1 MIKQIK
7 VKNFKCFEEM
17 SVKCRELNLFTG
29 VNGMGKST
37 MIQALL
43 LFRQTYER
51 NQLALNNH
59 MSLNGRYVSLGK
71 IKDISYW
78 YKRDDDISLLVEE
91 EEAEIWECRYSKR
104 EQALVAESYALSSDG
119 GGLAGKGFEYIS
131 AERLGPRRYYD
142 DLGEGRY
149 VPTQIGS
156 KGEYAASSLYALGSE
171 SDFKV
176 YGNMKNPNESSER
189 LELQVNAW
197 MSEISPGIRVKAIP
211 NLDSDVMGLRYSQPS
226 IMGEESTNA
235 VNMGFG
241 VSYVLPV
248 IIALLKARKGDLLIL
263 ENPEAH
269 IHPKGQRQIGEL
281 IAKAAANGVQ
291 IIMET
296 HSDHILNGIRISV
309 KYGQIRPEQVKLNYF
324 YVCEDDAGMI
334 KHDMTSPEILSD
346 GSLSVW
352 PDGFFDEWDKAV
364 DSLF

>member
-7 VKNFKCFEEM
+7 VKNFKCFEKM
-17 SVKCRELNLFTG
+17 SVECRELNLFTG

-37 MIQALL
+37 LIQVLL

-51 NQLALNNH
+51 SPVGLGRH
-59 MSLNGRYVSLGK
+59 MFLNGRYVRIGK

-78 YKRDDDISLLVEE
+78 YKKDEDISMTVEE
-91 EEAEIWECRYSKR
+91 DGAGIWTCHYSEE
-104 EQALVAESYALSSDG
+104 EQALVADCHGVAG
-119 GGLAGKGFEYIS
+119 GGLAGNGFEYIS

-142 DLGEGRY
+142 DLGEERY
-149 VPTQIGS
+149 VPTQIGCR
-156 KGEYAASSLYALGSE
+156 GEFAVSSLYFLGSE

-176 YGNMKNPNESSER
+176 YKNMKNPNEGSER

-226 IMGEESTNA
+226 IMGEESANA

-248 IIALLKARKGDLLIL
+248 IIALLKARKGDLLIF

-269 IHPKGQRQIGEL
+269 IHPKGQRIIGEL
-281 IAKAAANGVQ
+281 IAMAAANDIQ

-296 HSDHILNGIRISV
+296 HSDHILNGIRLSV
-309 KYGQIRPEQVKLNYF
+309 KKGQIRPEQVKLNYF
-324 YVCEDDAGMI
+324 YIYEDENGMR

-346 GSLSVW
+346 GSLSNW